1 MIPDLCRPTA
11 RLFGLL
17 LCCLLVGCARNSPAP
32 EEPAIAP
39 VQEQSPRLLTLA
51 EWTDLLGTTQP
62 LPNRVARVTAVVEGL
77 VLPFGATDKSADN
90 SPNQST
96 SVIEGQIVKAGDVV
110 LRLDTRLIEERRKQA
125 DNAVRLAEV
134 DVKRLAELYASSPQL
149 VSPVEREKAQ
159 LAMEDAMSKR
169 KAIEDEYKF
178 YTLRAPISG
187 RLGLF
192 QVVPG
197 QTIPIG
203 TTVADV
209 VDLDEIDVLCFVPP
223 SVAARLA
230 LNQPARTVRLK
241 KDGQLAPSPPTGKV
255 AFIAVQAQPE
265 TGNIA
270 VKVRFPNP
278 SLELRANTVVR
289 VQVMTQPE
297 EPRLTIPDSALME
310 DMDPPGVVVVEDLNE
325 VKNKDGKPEERGKAR
340 KLRVKIGVRDQQD
353 HRVEVL
359 ALMTDKNEPVPIES
373 AHFIVKGAN
382 GLQDGDPVRITQE
395 EDE

>member
-1 MIPDLCRPTA
+1 MIPQPRRPDA
-11 RLFGLL
+11 CLLGLF
-17 LCCLLVGCARNSPAP
+17 LCCLIAGCARTAPAP

-51 EWTDLLGTTQP
+51 AWTDLLGTTQP
-62 LPNRVARVTAVVEGL
+62 LPNQVARVASAVEGV
-77 VLPFGATDKSADN
+77 VLPFAETDKA
-90 SPNQST
+90 PAAG
-96 SVIEGQIVKAGDVV
+96 EGQRVKAGDVI
-110 LRLDTRLIEERRKQA
+110 LRLDTRLIDERRKQA
-125 DNAVRLAEV
+125 ETAVRLAEV
-134 DVKRLAELYASSPQL
+134 DVKRLAELYTSTPQL

-169 KAIEDEYKF
+169 KAIEDEHKL

-209 VDLDEIDVLCFVPP
+209 VDLDQVDVLCFVPS
-223 SVAARLA
+223 SVVARLS
-230 LNQPARTVRLK
+230 LDQPARIVRMK
-241 KDGQLAPSPPTGKV
+241 NDGKPDPSPPTGKV
-255 AFIAVQAQPE
+255 AFIAIQAQPD
-265 TGNIA
+265 TGNFA
-270 VKVRFPNP
+270 VKVRFPNK

-310 DMDPPGVVVVEDLNE
+310 DTDPPGVVVIEDLKE

-340 KLRVKIGVRDQQD
+340 KLRVKIGVRDPQG

-382 GLQDGDPVRITQE
+382 GLQDGDPVRITQD